1 MMKTMVQLP
10 SVARIGFLLASVL
23 VVACSASEDP
33 PEAAEPGPSSGST
46 CPSDSMLT
54 YENFGRQFFDDYCTR
69 CHSTMPENGNRS
81 GAPRGLDWDQI
92 DIVRDYAMQ
101 IDRMA
106 AAGPDATNTGMPPRD
121 PRPTVAQREDLGE
134 WLACGAP

>member
-1 MMKTMVQLP
+1 
-10 SVARIGFLLASVL
+10 
-23 VVACSASEDP
+23 
-33 PEAAEPGPSSGST
+33 
-46 CPSDSMLT
+46 MLT
-54 YENFGRQFFDDYCTR
+54 YENFGMQFFANYCTR
-69 CHSTMPENGNRS
+69 CHSTMPDNGNRS

-92 DIVRDYAMQ
+92 DIVREYAMQ

-121 PRPTVAQREDLGE
+121 PRPTAAERVRLGE

>member
-1 MMKTMVQLP
+1 MMKTMLEVL
-10 SVARIGFLLASVL
+10 SVGRAGLLLATVL
-23 VVACSASEDP
+23 IAGCGGEDP
-33 PEAAEPGPSSGST
+33 PVEDPDPAPSSGST
-46 CPSDSMLT
+46 CPSSSTLT
-54 YENFGRQFFDDYCTR
+54 YENFGMQFLDDYCTR
-69 CHSTMPENGNRS
+69 CHSTMPENGSRS

-92 DIVRDYAMQ
+92 ETVRAYAEQ

-121 PRPTVAQREDLGE
+121 PRPTVVERTNLGE